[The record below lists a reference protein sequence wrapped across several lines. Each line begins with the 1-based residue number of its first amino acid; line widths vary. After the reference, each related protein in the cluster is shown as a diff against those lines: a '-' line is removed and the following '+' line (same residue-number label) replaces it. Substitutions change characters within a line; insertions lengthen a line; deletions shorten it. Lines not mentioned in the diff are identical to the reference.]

1 MSRLEVE
8 KLKIEASSLHEKIDS
23 LLIDQQKVSYA
34 HRLEN
39 ENKKSE
45 IDQLKS
51 QIAVLVIQNKVS
63 GSVDSSS
70 YQVLYL
76 HV

>member
-1 MSRLEVE
+1 M
-8 KLKIEASSLHEKIDS
+8 
-23 LLIDQQKVSYA
+23 
-34 HRLEN
+34 
-39 ENKKSE
+39 NKFDK
-45 IDQLKS
+45 KYGNK
-51 QIAVLVIQNKVS
+51 QINKTMGTSINREQIGVLVIQNKVS